1 MKWTGRGRNLIV
13 VGSDPEPRAGCRG
26 KIDADLDAVME
37 GGIVVR
43 GERSRNPAFTEGDV
57 ADLCVVAG

>member
-1 MKWTGRGRNLIV
+1 MTQNTRIPPESPDERCEILCGVGRI
-13 VGSDPEPRAGCRG
+13 
-26 KIDADLDAVME
+26 DAVME
-37 GGIVVR
+37 GGIVAR

>member
-1 MKWTGRGRNLIV
+1 MSAAKSYAAPVEIG
-13 VGSDPEPRAGCRG
+13 
-26 KIDADLDAVME
+26 AVME

-57 ADLCVVAG
+57 ARLCVVAG